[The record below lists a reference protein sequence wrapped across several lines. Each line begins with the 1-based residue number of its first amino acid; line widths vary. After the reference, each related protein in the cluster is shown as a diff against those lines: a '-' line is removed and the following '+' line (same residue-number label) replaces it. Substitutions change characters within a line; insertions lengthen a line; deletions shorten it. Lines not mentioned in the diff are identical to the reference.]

1 VEAIIL
7 AGGLG
12 TRLKSLVPDV
22 PKAMAPVAGRPF
34 LEILLCELE
43 RKGFTRVVMSVGYL
57 SDQIVSYFGSRVR
70 SLSVSYVRENQPLG
84 TGGAVR
90 LALTHC
96 VMDHTFVFNGD
107 TFLDL
112 EADEVELMWQSRL
125 RPIVVGREV
134 EDTKSFGRLLV
145 NDGRVVGFTEKGVS
159 GPGLINAGCYVF
171 GRHQLDAFPLN
182 QPFSIELDYFQ
193 KAVLS
198 TYFDVFCTDGM
209 FIDIGVPADYLRANK
224 LFAGRA

>member
-1 VEAIIL
+1 MEAIIL

-12 TRLKSLVPDV
+12 TRLKSLVPDL

-43 RKGFTRVVMSVGYL
+43 RKGFRRIVISVGYL
-57 SDQIVSYFGSRVR
+57 SDHIVSYCGSRVR
-70 SLSVSYVRENQPLG
+70 SLSISYVRENQPLG
-84 TGGAVR
+84 TGGAIR
-90 LALTHC
+90 LALTQC
-96 VMDHTFVFNGD
+96 LTDHAFVFNGD

-112 EADEVELMWQSRL
+112 EADEVEFMWRSHR

-134 EDTKSFGRLLV
+134 QNTKSFGRLLV
-145 NDGRVVGFTEKGVS
+145 DGGRVVGFTEKGAS

-171 GRHQLDAFPLN
+171 GRHQLDAFALN

-193 KAVLS
+193 KAVL
-198 TYFDVFCTDGM
+198 TTHFDVFRTDGM
-209 FIDIGVPADYLRANK
+209 FIDIGVPADYLRANE
-224 LFAGRA
+224 LFASRA